1 MPANSII
8 KIVNTSG
15 TQVIDTWAFA
25 LPKPEPKPSGDQES
39 KEEEKGQQA
48 KKLSPTQLKKSGEL
62 PSQEDAEKA
71 TQEAQAK
78 GNEAGEETKKSSWTS
93 YVPTGYVPSL
103 GLGGKKND
111 DKSNEKEG
119 GKKNESEQQKNSR
132 TWGQYF
138 TAGKGFSSYIPK
150 QATDTVSQFA
160 AQVRLE
166 TLSTHDRLL
175 TCATAPK
182 RHQQILPATTA
193 RLLKDTRR
201 SSRCER

>member
-25 LPKPEPKPSGDQES
+25 LPKPEPKPAAGQEE
-39 KEEEKGQQA
+39 KEEPKAEKGQQA
-48 KKLSPTQLKKSGEL
+48 KKLSPTQVKKSGEL

-78 GNEAGEETKKSSWTS
+78 AEEAGDEGAKKGWSSYMPTS
-93 YVPTGYVPSL
+93 YVPSL
-103 GLGGKKND
+103 GLGGKKGD
-111 DKSNEKEG
+111 DKGNEG

-160 AQVRLE
+160 SQVSPLLN
-166 TLSTHDRLL
+166 LS
-175 TCATAPK
+175 AF
-182 RHQQILPATTA
+182 RH
-193 RLLKDTRR
+193 
-201 SSRCER
+201 